1 MELQQLPGNH
11 QDEMC
16 LSLQLE
22 EPVAVALLWP
32 KKLPKNHIKATIQYQ
47 HTKFAEIMTIQ
58 DNKIQKIPGH
68 QAVHPIKTQVSNAGI
83 STDAWNEIAFQFL
96 LSFDKTKFFKTD
108 F

>member
-58 DNKIQKIPGH
+58 GNRIQKIPAH
-68 QAVHPIKTQVSNAGI
+68 QAVHPIRTQVSNAGI
-83 STDAWNEIAFQFL
+83 TY
-96 LSFDKTKFFKTD
+96 
-108 F
+108 